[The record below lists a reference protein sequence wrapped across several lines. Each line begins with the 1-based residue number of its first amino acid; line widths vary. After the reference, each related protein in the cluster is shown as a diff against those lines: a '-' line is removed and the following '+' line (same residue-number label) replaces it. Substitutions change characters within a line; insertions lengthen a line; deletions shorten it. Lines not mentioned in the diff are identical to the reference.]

1 MGLSGTGTVGAEV
14 WVFEGVWLLV
24 CNMRSEVGKVG
35 GSRVR
40 RAIRWSLGVCS
51 EAGSEVSPDGWQG
64 GLWASVGRNGGGIE
78 A

>member
-1 MGLSGTGTVGAEV
+1 M

-24 CNMRSEVGKVG
+24 CNRRSEVGKVG

-40 RAIRWSLGVCS
+40 RAIRWPLGICS

-64 GLWASVGRNGGGIE
+64 GLWASVGRNGGGIG